1 MILPNILWTIY
12 KRGWGNT
19 ETKASNLCL
28 LYLTGLVVCNS
39 DRLSQEKRV
48 EKKRENINYRK
59 SILLPASVF

>member
-1 MILPNILWTIY
+1 MILPNILWTVY
-12 KRGWGNT
+12 KRDCGNT

-48 EKKRENINYRK
+48 EKREKILITEK
-59 SILLPASVF
+59 SILLPAHVF